1 MITNE
6 LEAYQT
12 DHLFLLIGANPLPN
26 YIAALLLS
34 KDEGSI
40 HLLHSKGDH
49 GTERIARLLGSAIKK
64 RKPKI
69 KEILPWEVNE
79 ANSNYI
85 LQRITDLLGHI
96 PPEATVGLHYT
107 GGTKAM
113 AVHVYR
119 AIAEMRHKAIF
130 SYLDARTLSIMI
142 DGISNPIK
150 LIPEDMGCA
159 LDLAEL
165 IPLHGYKRPIIRTN
179 PFQPDLC
186 QAMAMVYSQEVSLKE
201 WQSWCWD
208 NKFESLPDISKYHSL
223 KDILDEFDKMCGQ
236 RATPDLV
243 AKCLGFKHL
252 ENCRNWLMGI
262 WLEEY
267 TLWAINQFAGKSTIS
282 SYSVDVKLERAGSR
296 RFQLDVA
303 AIIGYQLFAISCMA
317 SKEKDKCK
325 EHLLEVAV
333 RARQIG
339 GDEARIGLV
348 CCYPNPSALEEE
360 INEAWFTEGRVK
372 VFGMKDLP
380 ELPIRLQNW
389 FETANGPHTE

>member
-1 MITNE
+1 MTNE

-12 DHLFLLIGANPLPN
+12 DHLFLLIGTNPLPN
-26 YIAALLLS
+26 YVAALLLA
-34 KDEGSI
+34 KEEGSI

-49 GTERIARLLGSAIKK
+49 GTERIARLLGSEIKK

-85 LQRITDLLGHI
+85 FQKITDMLGHI

-119 AIAEMRHKAIF
+119 AIAEMRPNAIF

-142 DGISNPIK
+142 DGISSPIK
-150 LIPEDMGCA
+150 LNPESMGCA

-165 IPLHGYKRPIIRTN
+165 IPLHGYKRTIIRTN

-186 QAMAMVYSQEVSLKE
+186 QAMAKVCSQEVSLKE

-208 NKFESLPDISKYHSL
+208 NKFQSLPDINKYPLL
-223 KDILDEFDKMCGQ
+223 KNILDEFDKMCGQ

-243 AKCLGFKHL
+243 AKCLGFGHL
-252 ENCRNWLMGI
+252 VNCKNWLEGT
-262 WLEEY
+262 WLEEH
-267 TLWAINQFAGKSTIS
+267 TLWAITQFAGKSTIS
-282 SYSVDVKLERAGSR
+282 SYSVDVKLKRPRSR
-296 RFQLDVA
+296 EFQLDVA
-303 AIIGYQLFAISCMA
+303 AIMGYQLFAISCMA
-317 SKEKDKCK
+317 SKDKDKCK

-360 INEAWFTEGRVK
+360 INEAWFTDGRVK

>member
-1 MITNE
+1 MTNE

-12 DHLFLLIGANPLPN
+12 DHLFLLIGTNPLPN
-26 YIAALLLS
+26 YVAALLLA
-34 KDEGSI
+34 KEEGSI

-69 KEILPWEVNE
+69 KEILPWEVDE

-85 LQRITDLLGHI
+85 LQKITDLLGHI

-119 AIAEMRHKAIF
+119 AIAEMRPNAIF

-142 DGISNPIK
+142 DGISSPIK
-150 LIPEDMGCA
+150 LNPESMGCA

-165 IPLHGYKRPIIRTN
+165 IPLHGYKRTIIRTN

-186 QAMAMVYSQEVSLKE
+186 QAMAKVCSQEVSLKE

-208 NKFESLPDISKYHSL
+208 NKFQSLPDINKYPLL
-223 KDILDEFDKMCGQ
+223 KNILDEFDKMCGQ

-296 RFQLDVA
+296 EFQLDVA

-360 INEAWFTEGRVK
+360 INEAWFTDGRVK

-389 FETANGPHTE
+389 FETANGPHNE

>member
-1 MITNE
+1 MLTNE

-12 DHLFLLIGANPLPN
+12 DHLFLLIGTNPLPN
-26 YIAALLLS
+26 YVAALLLA
-34 KDEGSI
+34 KEDGSI

-69 KEILPWEVNE
+69 KEILPWEVDE

-85 LQRITDLLGHI
+85 LQKITDLLGHI

-119 AIAEMRHKAIF
+119 AIAEMRPKAIF

-142 DGISNPIK
+142 DGISSPIK
-150 LIPEDMGCA
+150 LNPVSMGCA

-165 IPLHGYKRPIIRTN
+165 IPLHGYKRTIIRTN

-186 QAMAMVYSQEVSLKE
+186 QAMAKVCSQEVSLKE

-208 NKFESLPDISKYHSL
+208 NKFQSLPDINKYPLL
-223 KDILDEFDKMCGQ
+223 KNILDEFDKMCGQ

-252 ENCRNWLMGI
+252 ENCKNWLEGT
-262 WLEEY
+262 WLEEH
-267 TLWAINQFAGKSTIS
+267 TLWAITQFAGKSTIS
-282 SYSVDVKLERAGSR
+282 SYSVDVKLKRAGSR
-296 RFQLDVA
+296 EFQLDVA

-317 SKEKDKCK
+317 SKDKNKCK

-360 INEAWFTEGRVK
+360 INEAWFTDGRVK
-372 VFGMKDLP
+372 VFGMKDLH

-389 FETANGPHTE
+389 FETANGPHNE

>member
-1 MITNE
+1 MTNE

-12 DHLFLLIGANPLPN
+12 DHLFLLIGTNPLPN
-26 YIAALLLS
+26 YVAALLLA
-34 KDEGSI
+34 KEEGSI

-49 GTERIARLLGSAIKK
+49 GTERIARLLGSEIKK

-85 LQRITDLLGHI
+85 FQKITDMLGHI

-119 AIAEMRHKAIF
+119 AIAEMRPNAIF

-142 DGISNPIK
+142 DGISSPIK
-150 LIPEDMGCA
+150 LNPESMGCA

-165 IPLHGYKRPIIRTN
+165 IPLHGYKRTIIRTN

-186 QAMAMVYSQEVSLKE
+186 QAMAKVCSQEVSLKE

-208 NKFESLPDISKYHSL
+208 NKFQSLPDINKYTLL
-223 KDILDEFDKMCGQ
+223 KNILDEFDKMCGQ

-267 TLWAINQFAGKSTIS
+267 TL
-282 SYSVDVKLERAGSR
+282 
-296 RFQLDVA
+296 
-303 AIIGYQLFAISCMA
+303 
-317 SKEKDKCK
+317 
-325 EHLLEVAV
+325 
-333 RARQIG
+333 
-339 GDEARIGLV
+339 
-348 CCYPNPSALEEE
+348 
-360 INEAWFTEGRVK
+360 
-372 VFGMKDLP
+372 
-380 ELPIRLQNW
+380 
-389 FETANGPHTE
+389 

>member
-1 MITNE
+1 MKMNE
-6 LEAYQT
+6 LEPFQT
-12 DHLFLLIGANPLPN
+12 DHLFLLIGTNPLPN
-26 YIAALLLS
+26 YIASLLLA
-34 KDEGSI
+34 KEGGTI

-49 GTERIARLLGSAIKK
+49 GTERIAKRLSSAIKK
-64 RKPKI
+64 RKPEI
-69 KEILPWEVNE
+69 KEICSWEVDE

-85 LQRITDLLGHI
+85 LQRITDLLGHV

-119 AIAEMRHKAIF
+119 AISEGRPKAIF
-130 SYLDARTLSIMI
+130 SYLDARTLSMMI
-142 DGISNPIK
+142 DGMSSPIK
-150 LIPEDMGCA
+150 LIPDDMGCA

-165 IPLHGYKRPIIRTN
+165 IHMHGYKKPIIRYD

-186 QAMAMVYSQEVSLKE
+186 RAMAKIYSQEGLLNE
-201 WQSWCWD
+201 WQRWIREK
-208 NKFESLPDISKYHSL
+208 KFQSLPDIDEYPTL
-223 KDILDEFDKMCGQ
+223 KDVIDEFDRMCGQ
-236 RATPDLV
+236 PATPDLV
-243 AKCLGFKHL
+243 ARCLGFKGL
-252 ENCRNWLMGI
+252 VNCSNWLKGT

-267 TLWAINQFAGKSTIS
+267 TLWAINQIAENSSIS
-282 SYSVDVKLERAGSR
+282 SYSVDVKLERARSR
-296 RFQLDVA
+296 EFQLDVA

-317 SKEKDKCK
+317 SKDKDKCK

-348 CCYPNPSALEEE
+348 CCYPNPGALEEE

-389 FETANGPHTE
+389 FKTANGPQIE